1 MKKITIVAI
10 SILAILAIAW
20 VGCSQQRSVERKV
33 VAETAPSGAINEPPP
48 SPEAPAAEAS
58 KDVAKARA
66 GYSEERGVSVSTTVP
81 APPTSGEVPPPE
93 MVNIELQ
100 KPPTTTA
107 PKIIYKGNVKVKVG
121 NLDEG
126 VTKLREMV
134 ANYGGTIMEV
144 HSTFRDEE
152 SYGEA
157 YITVKVPYKKVQDF
171 VADLGGL
178 GKVEDSQ
185 MTSEDVTLQ
194 WYDIQKDVER
204 RKIELEEKYLEFQK
218 DPKNYAKKQEYLR
231 LYNIYL
237 DQSKRA
243 AQLAYDAENSTVVIT
258 LVSYPDLWVSALN
271 IGLKILYYIFIVV
284 LVLLPCAGLTLLIIW
299 FIRLLLR
306 LRKPKKV

>member
-10 SILAILAIAW
+10 SIAMLLVTIAW
-20 VGCSQQRSVERKV
+20 VGCSSQRSVERKV
-33 VAETAPSGAINEPPP
+33 VAESV
-48 SPEAPAAEAS
+48 PAAATTEPAAPPMEQT
-58 KDVAKARA
+58 KDVAKAKA
-66 GYSEERGVSVSTTVP
+66 GYSEERAVSVGTTVP

-93 MVNIELQ
+93 YVNVEMS
-100 KPPTTTA
+100 KPPTSSA
-107 PKIIYKGNVKVKVG
+107 PKIIYKGNVKVKVS

-126 VTKLREMV
+126 VNKLREMV
-134 ANYGGTIMEV
+134 NNYGGTIMEV

-152 SYGEA
+152 SFGEA
-157 YITVKVPYKKVQDF
+157 FITIKVPYKKVQDF
-171 VADLGGL
+171 VAELGTL

-243 AQLAYDAENSTVVIT
+243 AQLAYDAENSTVVVT
-258 LVSYPDLWVSALN
+258 LVSHPDLWVSALN
-271 IGLKILYYIFIVV
+271 IGLQILYYIFIVV
-284 LVLLPCAGLTLLIIW
+284 LVLLPCVGLTLLIIW

>member
-1 MKKITIVAI
+1 MRKITIVAI
-10 SILAILAIAW
+10 SILAILVTIAW
-20 VGCSQQRSVERKV
+20 VGCSSQRQVGRSV
-33 VAETAPSGAINEPPP
+33 VAQAPGGAVSEPAAPPSTAPVAME
-48 SPEAPAAEAS
+48 
-58 KDVAKARA
+58 KAKAEV
-66 GYSEERGVSVSTTVP
+66 GYTEGRDVSVSTTVP
-81 APPTSGEVPPPE
+81 APPTQGEVPPPDYVNVE
-93 MVNIELQ
+93 MS
-100 KPPTTTA
+100 KPSPTTA

-157 YITVKVPYKKVQDF
+157 YITIKVPYKKVQDF
-171 VADLGGL
+171 VADLGSL

-204 RKIELEEKYLEFQK
+204 RKIELEEKYLDFQK

-243 AQLAYDAENSTVVIT
+243 AQLAYDSENSTVVVT
-258 LVSYPDLWVSALN
+258 LISHPDLWVSALN
-271 IGLKILYYIFIVV
+271 IGLQILYYIFIVV

-299 FIRLLLR
+299 FIRLLLH

>member
-1 MKKITIVAI
+1 MEK
-10 SILAILAIAW
+10 
-20 VGCSQQRSVERKV
+20 
-33 VAETAPSGAINEPPP
+33 
-48 SPEAPAAEAS
+48 
-58 KDVAKARA
+58 AKAS
-66 GYSEERGVSVSTTVP
+66 YSEERDVSVGTTVP
-81 APPTSGEVPPPE
+81 MPPSQADVPPPE
-93 MVNIELQ
+93 YVNVEMS
-100 KPPTTTA
+100 KPSPATA

-126 VTKLREMV
+126 VSKLREMV
-134 ANYGGTIMEV
+134 GSYGGTIMEV

-152 SYGEA
+152 NYGEA
-157 YITVKVPYKKVQDF
+157 YITIKVPYKKVQDF
-171 VADLGGL
+171 VADLGSL

-218 DPKNYAKKQEYLR
+218 DPTNYAKKQEYLR

-243 AQLAYDAENSTVVIT
+243 AQLAYDADNSTVVVT
-258 LVSYPDLWVSALN
+258 LVSFPDLWVSALN